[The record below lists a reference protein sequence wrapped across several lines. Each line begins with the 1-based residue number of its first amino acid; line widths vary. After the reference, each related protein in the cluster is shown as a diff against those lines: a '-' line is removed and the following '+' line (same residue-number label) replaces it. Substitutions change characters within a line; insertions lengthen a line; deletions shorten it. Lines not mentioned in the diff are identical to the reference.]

1 ARDGRR
7 AGDGCRRPPGL
18 WCTSEEDSEHAE
30 QPDEA
35 PVERVER
42 AHGPGGVADEGRQ
55 HLGNGGVTG
64 QRGAADRLEHAV
76 EEIAAGAVGR
86 ADAGAS
92 AEEAAAAEDA
102 GDAAEDAGDA
112 GDAAGAPEEAGA
124 THDAG
129 HPAEETA
136 AGVAEDA
143 RAEEAGAEVAAG
155 AAEEAAGTPGAEQ
168 AADRGE
174 KVTGEGKGDAGQR
187 RHGRR
192 TAAAARA
199 EQRGGGG
206 RSGDQRSEGHGGGV
220 AEDASGGL
228 EHGKLL
234 ATRTGGPGGRDRR
247 KPEGLPSVLRFDRVS
262 SAPFAGARRCNSYAR
277 NARCARNVPMA
288 KAAPLGGNHGEER
301 DRSRRLDAAAA
312 RFRRCR
318 AAAGGGGRP

>member
-7 AGDGCRRPPGL
+7 AGDGCRRPPGQ

-92 AEEAAAAEDA
+92 AEEAAAAE
-102 GDAAEDAGDA
+102 
-112 GDAAGAPEEAGA
+112 EAGA

-143 RAEEAGAEVAAG
+143 RAEEAGAEEAGDAAEVAAG
-155 AAEEAAGTPGAEQ
+155 AAEEA
-168 AADRGE
+168 
-174 KVTGEGKGDAGQR
+174 
-187 RHGRR
+187 
-192 TAAAARA
+192 
-199 EQRGGGG
+199 
-206 RSGDQRSEGHGGGV
+206 
-220 AEDASGGL
+220 
-228 EHGKLL
+228 
-234 ATRTGGPGGRDRR
+234 
-247 KPEGLPSVLRFDRVS
+247 
-262 SAPFAGARRCNSYAR
+262 
-277 NARCARNVPMA
+277 
-288 KAAPLGGNHGEER
+288 
-301 DRSRRLDAAAA
+301 
-312 RFRRCR
+312 
-318 AAAGGGGRP
+318 